1 MKATYK
7 NRYKDEITF
16 EHKGNTVEM
25 LGGSWFRY
33 GWPNVYDRAYEKY
46 VESALVD
53 AGLEGNQIL
62 TQEEFEKILFITKD
76 EDKYESNALYKLFGK
91 YIYSDTDT
99 IDMVDPSGGPY
110 ITIGMNLKEF
120 FRKDYQDLIITKIEL
135 KENKVTFTIK

>member
-120 FRKDYQDLIITKIEL
+120 FKKDYQDLIITKIEL